1 VTVTLRAVTGL
12 AEVTAGT
19 DLAAEIARL
28 AAPVDGDVVVV
39 TSKVVSKA
47 EGRVVQG
54 DRTPLVD
61 LHTVRVVA
69 RRGPTTIARTASG
82 LTLAAAGLDASNTE
96 PGTVVLLPVDPD
108 ASARSL
114 RERLAQLC
122 AVNVAVVVTDTAG
135 RAWRT
140 GQTDIAIGAAGLLPL
155 VDLAGALDSHGVA
168 LAVTAPAVADEIA
181 SAADLVKG
189 KLTRTPVAVLSGL
202 GDQVLAAFEHGP
214 GAAALLRHPAE
225 DLFGWGAADA
235 VRAAVRRDDDAAL
248 GFAAADADP
257 AELVADAL
265 AALEPGRLTVRE
277 VADDTWVAS
286 ADAGCDPVAAAWT
299 AGALVERLHVLATST
314 HCLLAVQRGPD
325 AHPHL
330 LRWTLQGH
338 RPGDS

>member
-1 VTVTLRAVTGL
+1 MTVTLRAVTGL

-54 DRTPLVD
+54 DRAPLVD
-61 LHTVRVVA
+61 RHTERVVA

-96 PGTVVLLPVDPD
+96 PGTVVLLPADPD

-155 VDLAGALDSHGVA
+155 VDLAGELDSHGVA

-202 GDQVLAAFEHGP
+202 GDQVLAPFEHGP
-214 GAAALLRHPAE
+214 GADALLRPPAE

-235 VRAAVRRDDDAAL
+235 VRAAVRRDHDAAL
-248 GFAAADADP
+248 GFAAADAD
-257 AELVADAL
+257 AAALVADAL
-265 AALEPGRLTVRE
+265 AVLEPGRLTVRR
-277 VADDTWVAS
+277 VADDTWVAG
-286 ADAGCDPVAAAWT
+286 ADDGCDPVAAAWA

-314 HCLLAVQRGPD
+314 HRLLVAQRGPD

-330 LRWTLQGH
+330 LRWTLQGQ